1 MINKKIRL
9 ISLLCSA
16 LIGCEQQKNNV
27 MTVDEAYN
35 YKISTDNQCDSF
47 APWQGQYCDQAVGLY
62 NDANMKV
69 QDKVLQDAIIQRLLT
84 KAQDIDC
91 YHTYPEPAVCVAVD
105 IRANEIEMNFIREL
119 GLSAKT
125 PIFDV
130 SSAHIQD
137 KFNQRLNDKK
147 TNLDA
152 TKLLREASESK
163 NI

>member
-1 MINKKIRL
+1 MKNKQIIL
-9 ISLLCSA
+9 VTLLCSA

-27 MTVDEAYN
+27 VTVDEAYN
-35 YKISTDNQCDSF
+35 YKISPDNQCDSF

-91 YHTYPEPAVCVAVD
+91 YHTYPEPALCVAVD
-105 IRANEIEMNFIREL
+105 IRANEIEMNVIREL

-137 KFNQRLNDKK
+137 KFNQRLNDQK
-147 TNLDA
+147 TNLEA
-152 TKLLREASESK
+152 TKLLHEASESK

>member
-35 YKISTDNQCDSF
+35 YKISTDNHCDSF
-47 APWQGQYCDQAVGLY
+47 TAWQGQYCDQAVGLY
-62 NDANMKV
+62 SDANIKV
-69 QDKVLQDAIIQRLLT
+69 QDKVLQDPIVQKLLT

-105 IRANEIEMNFIREL
+105 IRANEIVMKVVKEL
-119 GLSAKT
+119 SISSTT

-147 TNLDA
+147 TNLEA